1 MAPPTGRHRRSG
13 GPATIPLPP
22 EISPTREQ
30 FFAPVVPFIETT
42 ALAPAPAPLALP
54 AAARMEVGRRSRDRS
69 GSRRGCAGGRY
80 RGLGRHGPHAE
91 ASPRPWKERSGL
103 LGASLGRRCKKATA
117 QQEEVSPTKVAG
129 ARVCNRNSL
138 LLPPPLFLFLP
149 FSLLSF
155 FFLIN
160 PPYQHF
166 AGRGKALL
174 KGVFPG
180 GVMVA

>member
-1 MAPPTGRHRRSG
+1 MHAGELGHRCGFAAMAPPTGRHRRSG
-13 GPATIPLPP
+13 GPATVPLPP
-22 EISPTREQ
+22 EISPAREQ
-30 FFAPVVPFIETT
+30 FFAPVLPFIETT

-117 QQEEVSPTKVAG
+117 QEEVSPTKVG
-129 ARVCNRNSL
+129 ARVRNSL
-138 LLPPPLFLFLP
+138 LLPPPLFLLFFASLPPFLP
-149 FSLLSF
+149 PF
-155 FFLIN
+155 FFLFN
-160 PPYQHF
+160 
-166 AGRGKALL
+166 
-174 KGVFPG
+174 
-180 GVMVA
+180 